1 MPSVSTAS
9 RIAQK
14 YQKRVFNHTLN
25 RTPKN
30 PLLDNLKHI
39 LNPLFITSERQN
51 SLKKQTST
59 IPANLHKNK
68 NIHFCSAD
76 FIFYFLVVLSAADV
90 GKISATNSTT
100 VETYLKTH

>member
-1 MPSVSTAS
+1 MPSVSTAI

-14 YQKRVFNHTLN
+14 FQKRVFNHTLN